1 MPRVLAIDVG
11 ERRMG
16 LAITDPSA
24 TLARP
29 LSTVHVKD
37 SLDAV
42 RRVANEID
50 GLAAEEDGLGLIVV
64 GLPVRLDG
72 ARTERTAKV
81 EQFVAALGRETSI
94 PIVTADER
102 LSSREAES
110 RLAARE
116 RDWRVRK
123 QRLDAAAAAIILQD
137 FLDSRQGPKSP

>member
-1 MPRVLAIDVG
+1 MPRVMAIDVG

-29 LSTVHVKD
+29 LSTLYVNGSV
-37 SLDAV
+37 DAV
-42 RRVANEID
+42 IQAAREIAR
-50 GLAAEEDGLGLIVV
+50 LAREEDGLGLIVV

-72 ARTERTAKV
+72 SRTERTANVERFV
-81 EQFVAALGRETSI
+81 EQLGTHTSI

-102 LSSREAES
+102 LTSREAES
-110 RLAARE
+110 RLAERE

-123 QRLDAAAAAIILQD
+123 RRLDAVAAAVILQD
-137 FLDSRQGPKSP
+137 YLDSRREPQP